1 MGRRKGETT
10 NHIKSPP
17 ALTIESRENQM
28 IAKAVDLAEK
38 RIEEG
43 TASDTLILHYL
54 KLGTTRMQLEKAKL
68 ESEVELAKAK
78 ANSIRA
84 EDHAD
89 QLYLDAMRAFSIY
102 EGKEDM
108 DDDDEDLQ

>member
-1 MGRRKGETT
+1 MRQKAEQSKK
-10 NHIKSPP
+10 IKSPP

-54 KLGTTRMQLEKAKL
+54 KLGTTRMELEKAKL
-68 ESEVELAKAK
+68 AAEVELANAK
-78 ANSIRA
+78 ANSIK
-84 EDHAD
+84 EQDHSE
-89 QLYLDAMRAFSIY
+89 QLYLDAMKAFSEY
-102 EGKEDM
+102 SGDEV
-108 DDDDEDLQ
+108 DEDDG

>member
-1 MGRRKGETT
+1 MGRKREPEA
-10 NHIKSPP
+10 HRKSPP

-78 ANSIRA
+78 ANSIKA

-89 QLYLDAMRAFSIY
+89 QLYLDAMRAFSVY
-102 EGKEDM
+102 EGNDEV
-108 DDDDEDLQ
+108 DDDEDLQ